1 MPHRQP
7 LRIAAILPPRFF
19 MGASMTYSMTAF
31 ARQTGE
37 FAWGSL
43 VWEIRSVNH
52 RYLEPSFKLPE
63 VLRMLEGEL
72 REQLRTH
79 VARGKIECSL
89 RLAQNATANS
99 QIAINT
105 TLLEQI
111 IAASTCVQEKLP
123 QAAAL
128 NPLDLLAWPGVLQQA
143 DTDADAMT
151 EAAAE
156 LFKGA
161 MRQLVESRAREG
173 AALRQFIAAQL
184 DAVAAIVQT
193 IRQQMPQLLLAQR
206 QKLEARLAPILAE
219 ANAATELNQD
229 RIEQEIVMLAQKS
242 DVEEELDRLQTHI
255 KETQRALQQ
264 REPCGRR
271 LDFLMQEFNRE
282 ANTLSSKS
290 LTAETTL
297 QAVQLKVLIE
307 QMREQVQNIE

>member
-1 MPHRQP
+1 
-7 LRIAAILPPRFF
+7 
-19 MGASMTYSMTAF
+19 MTYSMTAF

-37 FAWGSL
+37 FEWGSL

-52 RYLEPSFKLPE
+52 RYLEPSFKMPE
-63 VLRMLEGEL
+63 ALRMLEGEL

-89 RLAQNATANS
+89 RLTQNATANS

-105 TLLEQI
+105 PLLEQI

-128 NPLDLLAWPGVLQQA
+128 NPLDLLAWPGVLQQP

-184 DAVAAIVQT
+184 DAVAAIVQI
-193 IRQQMPQLLLAQR
+193 IRQQMPQVLLAQR
-206 QKLEARLAPILAE
+206 QKLEARLAPILE
-219 ANAATELNQD
+219 ANAAGELSQD

-255 KETQRALQQ
+255 KEAQRALQQ

-290 LTAETTL
+290 LTAEITL
-297 QAVQLKVLIE
+297 HAVQLKVLIE

>member
-1 MPHRQP
+1 MRHRQP
-7 LRIAAILPPRFF
+7 RRYCGKILST
-19 MGASMTYSMTAF
+19 GASMTYSMTAF

-43 VWEIRSVNH
+43 IWEIRSVNH

-63 VLRMLEGEL
+63 SLRMLEGEL
-72 REQLRTH
+72 REQLRGH

-89 RLAQNATANS
+89 RLIQNATANS

-105 TLLEQI
+105 ALLEQV
-111 IAASTCVQEKLP
+111 IAASVSVQQKLP
-123 QAAAL
+123 QATAL
-128 NPLDLLAWPGVLQQA
+128 NPLELLAWPGVLQQPEA
-143 DTDADAMT
+143 DSDTLNQ
-151 EAAAE
+151 AAAD
-156 LFKGA
+156 LFKSA
-161 MRQLVESRAREG
+161 VRQLVESRAREG
-173 AALRQFIAAQL
+173 AALRQFIVAQL

-193 IRQQMPQLLLAQR
+193 IRQEMPQILVAQR
-206 QKLEARLAPILAE
+206 QKLEARLAPMLAE
-219 ANAATELNQD
+219 ATAAGELSQD

-255 KETQRALQQ
+255 KEAQRALQQ

-290 LTAETTL
+290 LTAEITL
-297 QAVQLKVLIE
+297 NAVQLKVLIE

>member
-1 MPHRQP
+1 
-7 LRIAAILPPRFF
+7 
-19 MGASMTYSMTAF
+19 MTYSMTAF

-63 VLRMLEGEL
+63 ALRMLEGEL

-89 RLAQNATANS
+89 RLVQNATANS
-99 QIAINT
+99 QIAINIP
-105 TLLEQI
+105 LLEQI
-111 IAASTCVQEKLP
+111 IAASACVQERLP

-128 NPLDLLAWPGVLQQA
+128 NPLELLAWPGVLQQA
-143 DTDADAMT
+143 ETDCDAISQ
-151 EAAAE
+151 AAAE
-156 LFKGA
+156 LFKSA
-161 MRQLVESRAREG
+161 VRQLVESRAREG

-184 DAVAAIVQT
+184 DAVAAIIQAT
-193 IRQQMPQLLLAQR
+193 RQQMPQILLAQR
-206 QKLEARLAPILAE
+206 QRLEARLSDLAG
-219 ANAATELNQD
+219 ELNQD

-255 KETQRALQQ
+255 KEAQRALQQ

-290 LTAETTL
+290 LTAEITL
-297 QAVQLKVLIE
+297 NAVQLKVLIE

>member
-1 MPHRQP
+1 
-7 LRIAAILPPRFF
+7 
-19 MGASMTYSMTAF
+19 MTAF

-52 RYLEPSFKLPE
+52 RYLEPGFKLPE
-63 VLRMLEGEL
+63 SLRMLEGEL
-72 REQLRTH
+72 REQLRAH

-89 RLAQNATANS
+89 RLIQNAAAS
-99 QIAINT
+99 SRIAVNT
-105 TLLEQI
+105 PLLEQL
-111 IAASTCVQEKLP
+111 IAASAGVQEKLP

-128 NPLDLLAWPGVLQQA
+128 NPLELLAWPGVLQQP
-143 DTDADAMT
+143 DTDCDAIAQ
-151 EAAAE
+151 AASE
-156 LFKGA
+156 LFKSA
-161 MRQLVESRAREG
+161 LHQLVESRAREG

-184 DAVAAIVQT
+184 DAVAAIIQAT
-193 IRQQMPQLLLAQR
+193 RLQMPQILLAQR
-206 QKLEARLAPILAE
+206 QKLEARLAPILE
-219 ANAATELNQD
+219 SNGMELNQD

-255 KETQRALQQ
+255 KEAHRALQQ

-290 LTAETTL
+290 LTAEITL
-297 QAVQLKVLIE
+297 NAVQLKVLIE

>member
-1 MPHRQP
+1 
-7 LRIAAILPPRFF
+7 
-19 MGASMTYSMTAF
+19 MTYSMTAF

-43 VWEIRSVNH
+43 IWEIRSVNH

-63 VLRMLEGEL
+63 SLRMLEGEL
-72 REQLRTH
+72 REQLRGH

-89 RLAQNATANS
+89 RLNQNATANS
-99 QIAINT
+99 EIAINN

-111 IAASTCVQEKLP
+111 IAASASVQAKLP
-123 QAAAL
+123 LATAL
-128 NPLDLLAWPGVLQQA
+128 NPLELLAWPGVLQQPEA
-143 DTDADAMT
+143 DSDTLSQ
-151 EAAAE
+151 AASE
-156 LFKGA
+156 LFKNA
-161 MRQLVESRAREG
+161 VRQLVESRAREG

-193 IRQQMPQLLLAQR
+193 IRQQMPQILIAQR
-206 QKLEARLAPILAE
+206 QKLEARLAPILE
-219 ANAATELNQD
+219 ANGAGELNQD
-229 RIEQEIVMLAQKS
+229 RIEQEIVIIAQKS

-255 KETQRALQQ
+255 KEAHRALQQ

-290 LTAETTL
+290 LTAEITL
-297 QAVQLKVLIE
+297 HAVQLKVLIE